1 MKKETDTELLARLM
15 VEGFGQVNARFDGI
29 DERFDG
35 IDGRLDGIDN
45 RLDGIDGRLDGID
58 GRLNGIDIDLVEVK
72 DRLLS
77 LEKGQINMYRS
88 LDAMKKKQ
96 SGTLLSLDE
105 TVPRREFIKLVH
117 RVEVLEK

>member
-15 VEGFGQVNARFDGI
+15 AEGFGQMNMRFDGV
-29 DERFDG
+29 DARF
-35 IDGRLDGIDN
+35 
-45 RLDGIDGRLDGID
+45 
-58 GRLNGIDIDLVEVK
+58 NGIDIELVEIK

-77 LEKGQINMYRS
+77 LEKGQTDIYRS
-88 LDAMKKKQ
+88 LDAMEKKQ
-96 SGTLLSLDE
+96 SGTVLSLDE